1 MKKYIQARPY
11 GPDFSYLR
19 EMYNFPSGISGCY
32 INRNGSY
39 SIRFGTRADRQL
51 RFPIINPEK
60 NTIHIMDFSK
70 HFTDVS
76 DLKLLNDGYI
86 VRGMAKEQ
94 NKQRKKYRF
103 YITDHDGKIT
113 KELHMS
119 SIWSCA
125 QIESGYILLSYLI
138 EDRIEDELLDNG
150 LVCLDAEGN
159 RILSTKIPLI
169 YESDFVSSC
178 GNTILFGNGKG
189 YAVMQNG
196 DTIIDSFRIAYA
208 GHKQDCV
215 AFSPKTME
223 TISFSQPHKENERF
237 FFHISSPTQVP
248 DFFEFLFEDRSV
260 FALHGD
266 AAGDKVLIADKSRC
280 YIYNI

>member
-1 MKKYIQARPY
+1 MKKYFQARPY

-19 EMYNFPSGISGCY
+19 EMYNFSSGISGCY
-32 INRNGSY
+32 INRYGSY
-39 SIRFGTRADRQL
+39 SIRFGTRADSQL

-60 NTIHIMDFSK
+60 NTMHIMDFSK
-70 HFTDVS
+70 YFTDIS

-94 NKQRKKYRF
+94 NKQRNKHSF
-103 YITDHDGKIT
+103 YITDQDGKIT

-119 SIWSCA
+119 SIWGCA
-125 QIESGYILLSYLI
+125 QTESGYILLSYLI
-138 EDRIEDELLDNG
+138 EDRVEDELLDNG

-159 RILSTKIPLI
+159 RILSTKSPLI

-208 GHKQDCV
+208 GHRQDCA

-223 TISFSQPHKENERF
+223 TISFSQPRKKMKDLSSTYLHRLKRLIFLNFNLKIIVFLRYMGTLQRTRF
-237 FFHISSPTQVP
+237 
-248 DFFEFLFEDRSV
+248 
-260 FALHGD
+260 
-266 AAGDKVLIADKSRC
+266 
-280 YIYNI
+280 

>member
-1 MKKYIQARPY
+1 MKKNYQARPY

-19 EMYNFPSGISGCY
+19 EMYDLPCGISGCY

-39 SIRFGTRADRQL
+39 SIRFGTRTDIQL
-51 RFPIINPEK
+51 RFPIINPEI
-60 NTIHIMDFSK
+60 NAIYIMDFSK
-70 HFTDVS
+70 YFTDIS

-94 NKQRKKYRF
+94 NKQRNKYRF

-125 QIESGYILLSYLI
+125 QTESDYILLSYLI
-138 EDRIEDELLDNG
+138 EDHIEDELPDNG

-178 GNTILFGNGKG
+178 GNTILFGNGEG

-196 DTIIDSFRIAYA
+196 DTIIDYFRIAYA
-208 GHKQDCV
+208 GHRQDCA

-223 TISFSQPHKENERF
+223 TISFSQPQK
-237 FFHISSPTQVP
+237 
-248 DFFEFLFEDRSV
+248 
-260 FALHGD
+260 
-266 AAGDKVLIADKSRC
+266 K
-280 YIYNI
+280 